1 MSNDLRNIG
10 DFEKDLLLNK
20 NLIAVNQDP
29 LGTMATKLFEV
40 MCFYCNLYKLW
51 YLIAS
56 IPDLCRLSFFYMFKL
71 PLTCSHW

>member
-40 MCFYCNLYKLW
+40 MCFHYNLH
-51 YLIAS
+51 
-56 IPDLCRLSFFYMFKL
+56 KL
-71 PLTCSHW
+71 PLYVLAPLNMFSLLSFCDWSWLR